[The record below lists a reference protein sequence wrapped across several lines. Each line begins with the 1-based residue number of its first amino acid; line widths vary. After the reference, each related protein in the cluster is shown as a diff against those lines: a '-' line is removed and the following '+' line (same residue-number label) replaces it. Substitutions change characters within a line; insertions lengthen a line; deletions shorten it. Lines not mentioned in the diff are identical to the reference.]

1 MTSGA
6 DLFYKMG
13 AQAGDTLDVSVS
25 GTWYPVA
32 YLVNSCDSS
41 ATSCLAS
48 TPSLEIADHQTGS
61 FEYIFASGGTYMLA
75 VDGLNGECG
84 DFTLTTRLHG
94 ATTGILPDDGHGGQL
109 TLSSRPNPTR
119 GEVSFTGGVPA
130 QASQVHLTIHDAAGR
145 LVSRLESPASLGWTR
160 SQWG

>member
-1 MTSGA
+1 
-6 DLFYKMG
+6 
-13 AQAGDTLDVSVS
+13 
-25 GTWYPVA
+25 
-32 YLVNSCDSS
+32 
-41 ATSCLAS
+41 
-48 TPSLEIADHQTGS
+48 
-61 FEYIFASGGTYMLA
+61 MLA

-145 LVSRLESPASLGWTR
+145 LVSRLESPASSGRFSLAWDGRDLNGVRVHAGVYFVRVFVGGQSSKSTLVVTR
-160 SQWG
+160 